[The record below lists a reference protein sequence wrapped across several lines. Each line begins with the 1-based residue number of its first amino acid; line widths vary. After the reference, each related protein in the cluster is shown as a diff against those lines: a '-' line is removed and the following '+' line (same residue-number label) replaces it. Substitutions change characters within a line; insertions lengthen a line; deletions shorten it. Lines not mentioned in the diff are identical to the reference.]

1 MGLDGAPGANRVK
14 YHHCVHYCHQS
25 KLCSSEQSSENSVD
39 LAAPIVSALQAPPTK
54 AQVRKALEVND
65 ILCDASKVGDA
76 AGADGDG
83 GLEVVHPQFLSQAQV
98 KTSTPSAEK
107 ARQPESHKL
116 IIGDHRKS
124 FQ

>member
-1 MGLDGAPGANRVK
+1 M
-14 YHHCVHYCHQS
+14 
-25 KLCSSEQSSENSVD
+25 D
-39 LAAPIVSALQAPPTK
+39 LAAPIMSALQAPPTK
-54 AQVRKALEVND
+54 PQVRKTME
-65 ILCDASKVGDA
+65 CDASIVGDA
-76 AGADGDG
+76 VGADSKG

-124 FQ
+124 FQSIEKCYKPYKINNG

>member
-1 MGLDGAPGANRVK
+1 MK
-14 YHHCVHYCHQS
+14 Y
-25 KLCSSEQSSENSVD
+25 
-39 LAAPIVSALQAPPTK
+39 
-54 AQVRKALEVND
+54 
-65 ILCDASKVGDA
+65 ILCDASIVGHA

-83 GLEVVHPQFLSQAQV
+83 GQEIVHPQFLSQAQV

-124 FQ
+124 FQSIGKCYKPYKIARNQQWLMSVGNNLFPKAID